1 MRYMKLELLLGL
13 NWSISYI
20 LDVYDCTYQVN
31 TLSGYLEPGVNK
43 AKLTVMLLLIGRVS
57 KLLKLAKLI
66 ESNYSLR
73 QKLLDELVVELI

>member
-31 TLSGYLEPGVNK
+31 TLNGYLEPGVNK
-43 AKLTVMLLLIGRVS
+43 TKLTVILLFVDS
-57 KLLKLAKLI
+57 VNKLLKLAKLI
-66 ESNYSLR
+66 ALNYSLR